1 MEPEK
6 RWANGRGYRKPCRI
20 AYAIEKYGWE
30 NIKHEIVL
38 QTESQEFVEQEEIR
52 YINEVYHSN
61 DKRFGYNIAS
71 GGYSSLEGVSNRGL
85 RLYNNGKIQR
95 YFTEPPMDSQWKL
108 GYLPETKEKYR
119 ISAAVGAEKLRG
131 RHWWTDGENQ
141 KFCREC
147 PGKGWTLGHSP
158 KVSIKYK
165 EIGKNRKGSESCNK
179 GKLYWNNG
187 VENKLSEACPGPEWK
202 RGLLRS
208 KDAKSGNAGKSCYNN
223 GKVQKYFL
231 EPPADPQWV
240 PGLLPTAKEK
250 LSKINKGRQSV
261 HKGKFMWNNG
271 ERFIYSIDCPGPGW
285 KRGGIK
291 KKDHLD
297 K

>member
-1 MEPEK
+1 MLVHTLYKHTFPNGKVYIGITKMEPEK

-131 RHWWTDGENQ
+131 AIGGRMEKIKSFVVNAPV
-141 KFCREC
+141 KV
-147 PGKGWTLGHSP
+147 GH
-158 KVSIKYK
+158 
-165 EIGKNRKGSESCNK
+165 
-179 GKLYWNNG
+179 
-187 VENKLSEACPGPEWK
+187 
-202 RGLLRS
+202 
-208 KDAKSGNAGKSCYNN
+208 
-223 GKVQKYFL
+223 
-231 EPPADPQWV
+231 
-240 PGLLPTAKEK
+240 
-250 LSKINKGRQSV
+250 
-261 HKGKFMWNNG
+261 
-271 ERFIYSIDCPGPGW
+271 
-285 KRGGIK
+285 
-291 KKDHLD
+291 
-297 K
+297 